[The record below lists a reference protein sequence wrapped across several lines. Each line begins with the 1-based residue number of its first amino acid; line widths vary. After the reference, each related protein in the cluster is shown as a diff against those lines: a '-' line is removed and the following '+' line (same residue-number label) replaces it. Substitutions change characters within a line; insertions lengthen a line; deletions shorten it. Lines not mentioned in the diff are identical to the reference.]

1 MNYFNH
7 RVDMNHQLQQDV
19 QDTDKQHKLARR
31 RIARRRRTAAIR
43 QHNKLVA
50 LDLTLSGVLG
60 MALGVLVCFIF

>member
-1 MNYFNH
+1 MNEQQWFDLLNEK
-7 RVDMNHQLQQDV
+7 VDANRRKHE
-19 QDTDKQHKLARR
+19 ARR
-31 RIARRRRTAAIR
+31 IARQNKARRRRTAAIR